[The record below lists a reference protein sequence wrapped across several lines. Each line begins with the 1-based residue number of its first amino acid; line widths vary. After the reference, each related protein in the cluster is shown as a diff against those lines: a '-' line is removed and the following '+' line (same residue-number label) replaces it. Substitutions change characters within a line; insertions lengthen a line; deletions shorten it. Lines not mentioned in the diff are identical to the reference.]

1 MMTRSKQNIAKGTA
15 SISKAQKQSKKP
27 DTVNKERLERSR
39 LMTKMRAS
47 IEDYDTQSKYWEDWI
62 EGLTGNMN
70 TILKLYSLDNLR

>member
-1 MMTRSKQNIAKGTA
+1 
-15 SISKAQKQSKKP
+15 
-27 DTVNKERLERSR
+27 
-39 LMTKMRAS
+39 MTKMRAS